1 MSCAAFMADT
11 TRVYE
16 ERGRKPK
23 TKLQQKCLE
32 LVKTLPPL
40 TDAQKRW
47 IKSKMTPLGYY
58 VRRGRGGKHSAV
70 WCQECGQMDEVGL
83 PPLAVDL
90 KITKHV
96 CSRCG
101 KKLSVQPWV
110 ASKNRKEVEHNFQAG
125 IITTC
130 EDMQVVRMFN
140 CYQWNMMGRETTE
153 HIDEVFSV
161 WVDVKTGKETI
172 VSKPYT
178 RSFYYFRWKPTG
190 EYRIARHNGGCS
202 GYYVSEDTFDVSR
215 CYFYPRKKVQ
225 PILKRNGWSN
235 EMARMKTG
243 PVQIWRALLT
253 DPTVEGLAKTKQ
265 YSVMDYWFMTGDP
278 NKDKGRWLPMVKI
291 CNRGKYIIED
301 ASIWFDVLDAL
312 DKLGMDKRNPKYICP
327 QNLIEMHNWL
337 QMRIDRK
344 NVKEELRKLNSQAK
358 DWEGYYKETKGVYF
372 PIVFDNGSIF
382 CHVITSVAEMCE
394 EGTRMHH
401 CVYKMKYYK
410 KPESL
415 ILSARDKE
423 GKRLE
428 TVEVSLKTFK
438 VLQSRGLQNNPTRAH
453 NEIISLVE
461 KNMNLIRTAAR
472 RQIITK

>member
-1 MSCAAFMADT
+1 MSCAALMADT

-47 IKSKMTPLGYY
+47 IKSKITPIGYY
-58 VRRGRGGKHSAV
+58 VCRGRGGKHSAV

-101 KKLSVQPWV
+101 KKLSVQQWV

-140 CYQWNMMGRETTE
+140 CYQWNMMGSETTE
-153 HIDEVFSV
+153 RIDEVFSV

-178 RSFYYFRWKPTG
+178 RSFYHFRWKPTG
-190 EYRIARHNGGCS
+190 EYKIARHNGGYG
-202 GYYVSEDTFDVSR
+202 GYYVSEDTFDVSG
-215 CYFYPRKKVQ
+215 CYFYPRMKVQ

-253 DPTVEGLAKTKQ
+253 DPTIEGLAKTKQ
-265 YSVMDYWFMTGDP
+265 YSVMDYWFMTGGV

-291 CNRGKYIIED
+291 CNRRKYIVKD
-301 ASIWFDVLDAL
+301 ASMWFDLLDML
-312 DKLGMDKRNPKYICP
+312 RELGKDTHSPKYICP
-327 QNLIEMHNWL
+327 DDLQAMHDL
-337 QMRIDRK
+337 MQRRIDRK
-344 NVKEELRKLNSQAK
+344 HEREEIAKLNSQAK
-358 DWEGYYKETKGVYF
+358 NWEEYYKENKGAFFGVA
-372 PIVFDNGSIF
+372 FDNGNIF
-382 CHVITSVAEMCE
+382 CHVVGSVAEMLE
-394 EGTRMHH
+394 EGTKMHH
-401 CVYKMKYYK
+401 CVYKMGYYK

-415 ILSARDKE
+415 ILSARDR
-423 GKRLE
+423 GGNRLE
-428 TVEVSLKTFK
+428 TVEVNLKRFQ
-438 VLQSRGLQNNPTRAH
+438 VIQSRGQQNNPTSAH
-453 NEIISLVE
+453 GDIVALVE